1 MRAMRAGRC
10 PIPADT
16 QGQAERGFEQLMEL
30 WVSLFIAEGVGVP
43 YNSNHSIILWKIDP
57 SLF

>member
-30 WVSLFIAEGVGVP
+30 WVSLFIAEGVGLDV
-43 YNSNHSIILWKIDP
+43 L
-57 SLF
+57 